1 MTNGAVIARCS
12 QPEVGWLGW
21 RSPEDEALLHAIG
34 AACAM
39 DSAASSLKNQ
49 LLKELSKTNLLGNGH
64 VDGICN
70 GDVIG
75 NGDDDSVRDNN
86 VTCESGVAEQPKV
99 LIVDARAYSAA
110 VVNRAKGGGCECE
123 GELTF
128 SVYIFYL
135 LSLLTDLFYYLLVDS
150 LID

>member
-1 MTNGAVIARCS
+1 
-12 QPEVGWLGW
+12 
-21 RSPEDEALLHAIG
+21 
-34 AACAM
+34 M
-39 DSAASSLKNQ
+39 DSAASSLKKQ
-49 LLKELSKTNLLGNGH
+49 LLKELSKTNPLSNGH

-75 NGDDDSVRDNN
+75 NGDDDYVRDSK
-86 VTCESGVAEQPKV
+86 VTCENGVAEHPKV

-123 GELTF
+123 GELT
-128 SVYIFYL
+128 SLVYIFYFL
-135 LSLLTDLFYYLLVDS
+135 TLLTDLFYYLLTDC

>member
-1 MTNGAVIARCS
+1 
-12 QPEVGWLGW
+12 
-21 RSPEDEALLHAIG
+21 
-34 AACAM
+34 M
-39 DSAASSLKNQ
+39 DSAASSLKKQ
-49 LLKELSKTNLLGNGH
+49 LLKELSKTNLLANGH

-128 SVYIFYL
+128 LVYIFYL
-135 LSLLTDLFYYLLVDS
+135 LSLLTDLFYYLLVGS
-150 LID
+150 LIDYSEDYHTHLILTASAYTFHFHINFIINR

>member
-12 QPEVGWLGW
+12 QPEVGWFGW

-39 DSAASSLKNQ
+39 DSASSSLKKQ
-49 LLKELSKTNLLGNGH
+49 LLKELGKTSLLSNGII
-64 VDGICN
+64 DGICN
-70 GDVIG
+70 GDMIG
-75 NGDDDSVRDNN
+75 NGDDDSVRDDK

-123 GELTF
+123 GEMTSL
-128 SVYIFYL
+128 VYIFYL
-135 LSLLTDLFYYLLVDS
+135 LY
-150 LID
+150 